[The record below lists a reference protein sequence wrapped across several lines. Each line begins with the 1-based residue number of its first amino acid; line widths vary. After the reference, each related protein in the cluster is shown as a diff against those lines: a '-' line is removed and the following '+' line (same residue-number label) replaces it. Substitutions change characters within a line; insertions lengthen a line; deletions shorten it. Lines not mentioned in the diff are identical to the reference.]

1 MAFRVPVLNRV
12 AAMVFAAFHI
22 TRARRVQPAQCRG
35 KAAWSHHSF
44 PGRTDGPM
52 GGAWAYCLSQAGG
65 AGHWPGDRPVSVQ
78 DRGAHPGIG
87 AAGLITAFY
96 RDWGFRA
103 AGAAVACGF
112 LDGAALGHLV
122 HIAETGNMATGT
134 AGPVLYADI
143 VTPPSQLVLLA
154 LTFRPARRGA

>member
-1 MAFRVPVLNRV
+1 MEP
-12 AAMVFAAFHI
+12 
-22 TRARRVQPAQCRG
+22 
-35 KAAWSHHSF
+35 SF
-44 PGRTDGPM
+44 FPDRTDGH
-52 GGAWAYCLSQAGG
+52 WAML
-65 AGHWPGDRPVSVQ
+65 GHIVFPRLTALAIGRATSPFPFPFEVA
-78 DRGAHPGIG
+78 GAHPGIG
-87 AAGLITAFY
+87 AACLIVPFY

-103 AGAAVACGF
+103 AGAMVACGF

-154 LTFRPARRGA
+154 LTFRPVRRGA